1 MDSAQI
7 FTSTEAEPGART
19 PQNQILVNF
28 RRTVGGDCEALGFL
42 ATMERQAIR
51 RGIRTFYS
59 EAEQSHAERV
69 LNHIIELQF
78 GWA

>member
-7 FTSTEAEPGART
+7 FTSTEAKPGAST

-28 RRTVGGDCEALGFL
+28 RTTVGGDREALGFL

-51 RGIRTFYS
+51 KGDRSFYS
-59 EAEQSHAERV
+59 EPERAHAERV
-69 LNHIIELQF
+69 LSHIIELQF
-78 GWA
+78 GEA